1 MDKDPLTNIFISR
14 ILLPINQKIVYK
26 FVVDGIWQ
34 NDPMLPEEID
44 MQGNKNNVLIMKP
57 NNYVK
62 SFKQKNSFNDKDTDN
77 IQLKMIPNTIRSKKM
92 NSKYQVKQ
100 ELKHTKYDFIE
111 TRIENNI
118 NNNLFKV
125 LLMGDKNTGKTCILS
140 RFAYNEFSIKSK
152 SKYGIDFGTKV
163 VQLNNNKASI
173 NTHIWDTSR
182 YSRHIPLFY
191 LKGSICILVVYD
203 ITNEDSFDNSRFWIQ
218 DIKSKYERLRSKED
232 TMSIMLIGNKIDQ
245 ENEREVSYEKAKK
258 FADDEKVLF
267 EEISALGAVNIDR
280 AFHCV
285 LEDLYQKVS
294 AKKQKT

>member
-1 MDKDPLTNIFISR
+1 MVINYKGQPENVIITGNFDNWEKKIQMDKDPLTNIFISR

-118 NNNLFKV
+118 NNNLFK
-125 LLMGDKNTGKTCILS
+125 
-140 RFAYNEFSIKSK
+140 
-152 SKYGIDFGTKV
+152 GIFFFF
-163 VQLNNNKASI
+163 LNI
-173 NTHIWDTSR
+173 
-182 YSRHIPLFY
+182 Y
-191 LKGSICILVVYD
+191 
-203 ITNEDSFDNSRFWIQ
+203 
-218 DIKSKYERLRSKED
+218 
-232 TMSIMLIGNKIDQ
+232 
-245 ENEREVSYEKAKK
+245 
-258 FADDEKVLF
+258 
-267 EEISALGAVNIDR
+267 
-280 AFHCV
+280 
-285 LEDLYQKVS
+285 
-294 AKKQKT
+294 